1 MYQRS
6 TCISSVSIRSPSPLP
21 SSRSQSASVAPLH
34 VLIFG
39 TSTSRL
45 HFYYATGSA
54 FSEALNAYTRVGTRL
69 SSLRTRRGGIDM
81 LTETSEPLVSRILC
95 NDLFALSHRTLRV
108 HKAVVVAHNL
118 GGLIWA
124 IFAHWQPDRLL
135 ARLKYLTTYVA
146 TPHRQGLTILLNL
159 TRRIPS
165 GGAASTARTVTLFV
179 TNGRICLQY
188 CSDVSVRRE
197 VCQRRSQTVT
207 KFRLLPTRTSTVVKS

>member
-1 MYQRS
+1 MRC
-6 TCISSVSIRSPSPLP
+6 TFGWR
-21 SSRSQSASVAPLH
+21 ASGNTLGPA
-34 VLIFG
+34 
-39 TSTSRL
+39 
-45 HFYYATGSA
+45 
-54 FSEALNAYTRVGTRL
+54 RL

-108 HKAVVVAHNL
+108 HKAVRPSSRPNFTL
-118 GGLIWA
+118 DIS
-124 IFAHWQPDRLL
+124 LL

-179 TNGRICLQY
+179 TNGRICLQR
-188 CSDVSVRRE
+188 SAVSVRRE